1 MKYKDHPV
9 GKGRVDLLVEK
20 STSVELKVVEDL
32 APIHPALTISSLRAS
47 NRRLDLLMNFNVTKL
62 KDGRQRI
69 MP

>member
-20 STSVELKVVEDL
+20 SISVELKVVEDL
-32 APIHPALTISSLRAS
+32 APIHQALTISSLRAS

-69 MP
+69 VP